1 MIDFF
6 LRRIKDNLMTV
17 EDVPPLWREKV
28 RAELESSNSEK

>member
-28 RAELESSNSEK
+28 RKQLESTSE

>member
-6 LRRIKDNLMTV
+6 LRRIKNNLMTV

-28 RAELESSNSEK
+28 RKQLEATS